1 MTCTFFG
8 HRNAPREVENKI
20 KKVLDTLIKNQCVSR
35 FYVGDNGSFDYM
47 VYRALG
53 VLKQEYPHISFAKV
67 LAYLPTDKEEYS
79 TTDYSNTVFPEG
91 LESVPPRFAIDKRN
105 RWMIE
110 QSDFVVVYVKYSTG
124 GAAKF
129 AELAKRRGKTVINLY
144 QEPQA

>member
-8 HRNAPREVENKI
+8 HRNAPREVGNKV
-20 KKVLDTLIKNQCVSR
+20 KEVLDTLIKNQCVSR

-47 VYRALG
+47 VYRALSA
-53 VLKQEYPHISFAKV
+53 LKQEYPHICFAKV

-91 LESVPPRFAIDKRN
+91 LENVPPRFAIDKRN

-110 QSDFVVVYVKYSTG
+110 QADIVVVYVKYSTG